1 MLLRENYI
9 FQYPVKNHTENIH
22 QNEDIEVTDTMDDLD
37 FAMAVFEDDN
47 ALCK

>member
-1 MLLRENYI
+1 MIDDL
-9 FQYPVKNHTENIH
+9 KNHTEISH